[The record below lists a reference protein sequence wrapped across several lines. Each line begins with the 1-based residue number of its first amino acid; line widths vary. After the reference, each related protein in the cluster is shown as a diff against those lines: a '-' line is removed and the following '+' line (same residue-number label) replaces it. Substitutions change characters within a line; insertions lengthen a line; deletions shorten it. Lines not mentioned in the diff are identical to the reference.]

1 MRILVVGAYGFIGMA
16 VTARLAADGHEVI
29 GAGRRIRSASYRRP
43 DLRWLRLDLSRTRKP
58 GQWKALLDGIDAVV
72 NCAGVLQDKPGD
84 STQKVHVTGAG
95 ALFEACAELGIRRV
109 VQVSAVGVSA
119 DARTKFARTKFAA
132 EERLKQLD
140 LDWVILRPSLV
151 VGRTAYGGTALLRAV
166 AAIPLVLPLT
176 RESASAQPVQ
186 VRDLARAVS
195 FFVQPGAPARQT
207 IEIAGPERMPLRK
220 IIVAYRRWLG
230 FRPAEIIRLPPSVA
244 TTISRLGD
252 VVSWLG
258 WRPPFRT
265 TALQQLSHAFAEDPD
280 AWTKITGIK
289 PERFETAL
297 QLDPAS
303 AQDRWFA
310 YLYLL
315 KPVVIVALVAF
326 WFVSAVIGLGPAR
339 EIAAELL
346 KEVGFGRYASLA
358 ADFSGVLHL
367 LIGLGIAFRPTA
379 RTALIASLPVI
390 LIYIAAGSL
399 MRIGLWLD
407 PLGALIKMI
416 PILALTLV
424 AIAILDDR

>member
-16 VTARLAADGHEVI
+16 VAARLAADGHEVV
-29 GAGRRIRSASYRRP
+29 GAGRRIRTASYRRP
-43 DLRWLRLDLSRTRKP
+43 DLRWIRLDLAKARKP
-58 GQWKALLDGIDAVV
+58 EEWAAILNGIDAVV

-84 STQKVHVTGAG
+84 STEKVHVTGPA
-95 ALFEACAELGIRRV
+95 ALFEACARQGIRRV
-109 VQVSAVGVSA
+109 VQISAVGVGA
-119 DARTKFARTKFAA
+119 EGKTRFARTKFAA

-140 LDWVILRPSLV
+140 LEWVILRPSLV

-166 AAIPLVLPLT
+166 AAIPFVLPLT
-176 RESASAQPVQ
+176 RESASAQPVH

-195 FFVQPGAPARQT
+195 FFVKPEAPARRVM
-207 IEIAGPERMPLRK
+207 EIAGPERLPLRK

-230 FRPAEIIRLPPSVA
+230 FPPAEIIRLPPSIA
-244 TTISRLGD
+244 TAISKLGD
-252 VVSWLG
+252 AVSWLG

-265 TALQQLSHAFAEDPD
+265 TSLHQLSHAFAANPGE
-280 AWTKITGIK
+280 WTKITGIR
-289 PERFETAL
+289 PEPFESTL

-315 KPVVIVALVAF
+315 KPVVIVALVLF

-339 EIAAELL
+339 GLAAELL
-346 KEVGFGRYASLA
+346 KEVGFGNYASLA
-358 ADFSGVLHL
+358 ADASGILHL
-367 LIGLGIAFRPTA
+367 LIGIGIAFRS
-379 RTALIASLPVI
+379 TALAALVVSLPVI

-407 PLGALIKMI
+407 PLGSLIKMI